1 MTACE
6 RDVARMW
13 TQEDAET
20 VEEAARRLRRNR
32 RLSGEFSRASMMNA
46 LESGGRKSLRLL
58 LEYGELHAFGEMQL
72 QNLSLT
78 ATSQLPI
85 EL

>member
-1 MTACE
+1 
-6 RDVARMW
+6 MW
-13 TQEDAET
+13 TQEDGET

-32 RLSGEFSRASMMNA
+32 RLSGKFSRASMMNA

-58 LEYGELHAFGEMQL
+58 LGYGKLQSLRKVQL
-72 QNLSLT
+72 RKLSST
-78 ATSQLPI
+78 ATLQSPI

>member
-1 MTACE
+1 
-6 RDVARMW
+6 MW
-13 TQEDAET
+13 TQEDGET

-32 RLSGEFSRASMMNA
+32 RLSGKFSRASMMNA

-58 LEYGELHAFGEMQL
+58 LGYGELHAFREMQL

-78 ATSQLPI
+78 TTSQLPI
-85 EL
+85 ELQNRCRR